1 MESVIE
7 AEFSSCH
14 GRAELLLLLLSN
26 VQNVY
31 LRLEPA
37 LAFELVS
44 LIQR

>member
-1 MESVIE
+1 MQSVTE
-7 AEFSSCH
+7 AESSPCH

-26 VQNVY
+26 VQNMC

-37 LAFELVS
+37 LAFELIP